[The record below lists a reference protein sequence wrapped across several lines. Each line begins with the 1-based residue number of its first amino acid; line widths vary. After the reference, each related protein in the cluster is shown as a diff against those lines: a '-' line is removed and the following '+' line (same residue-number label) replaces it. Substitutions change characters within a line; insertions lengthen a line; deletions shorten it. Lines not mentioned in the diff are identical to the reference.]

1 MVFSSN
7 VFLFLFLPIFLG
19 LYYLSGQRYR
29 NLLLLLASYVFYAWW
44 RVDFLALFAGVTL
57 WNYWIGLKVGAAG
70 VRTKPAQRWLLLGV
84 GVDLCILGYFK
95 YANFGVDSINA
106 IMTSYGL
113 EPFIL
118 THILL
123 PIGISFYIFESISY
137 IIDVYRGDTPATRNL
152 IDFAAFVAI
161 FPHLIAGPVLRFRD
175 LADQFNNRT
184 HTLDKFSEGCTRFMQ
199 GFIKK
204 VFIADTLAVV
214 ADHCF
219 ALQNPTTGDAW
230 LGALAYT
237 AQLYFD
243 FSGYS
248 DMAIGLGL
256 MMGFR
261 FMENFKQ
268 PYISQSITEF
278 WRRWHISL
286 STWLRDY
293 LYVPLG
299 GNRHGTFNT
308 YRNLFLTM
316 LLGGFWH
323 GANWTFLIW
332 GAWHGTWLAI
342 ERALGVKA
350 APTVFNPLKWAFTL
364 LLVMLGWV
372 IFRAENLEVA
382 GRMYAALFAFGDWRL
397 SELTLA
403 HITGLQMATLA
414 LAWVVI
420 AVNGAR
426 QFLASRGHEPG
437 LTLASAGVAL
447 QAIDLRMV
455 ALRGALLLLFCASLL
470 KLSAQSYSPFLYFQF

>member
-29 NLLLLLASYVFYAWW
+29 NLLLLIASYVFYAWW
-44 RVDFLALFAGVTL
+44 RVDFLALFAAVTL

-70 VRTKPAQRWLLLGV
+70 VRTQPAQRWLLLGV

-95 YANFGVDSINA
+95 YANFGVDSLNA
-106 IMTSYGL
+106 IMTSMGL

-118 THILL
+118 THVLL

-184 HTLDKFSEGCTRFMQ
+184 HTLDKFSEGATRFMQ

-219 ALQNPTTGDAW
+219 ALQNPSTGDAW

-268 PYISQSITEF
+268 PYISQ
-278 WRRWHISL
+278 
-286 STWLRDY
+286 
-293 LYVPLG
+293 
-299 GNRHGTFNT
+299 
-308 YRNLFLTM
+308 
-316 LLGGFWH
+316 
-323 GANWTFLIW
+323 
-332 GAWHGTWLAI
+332 
-342 ERALGVKA
+342 
-350 APTVFNPLKWAFTL
+350 
-364 LLVMLGWV
+364 
-372 IFRAENLEVA
+372 
-382 GRMYAALFAFGDWRL
+382 
-397 SELTLA
+397 
-403 HITGLQMATLA
+403 
-414 LAWVVI
+414 
-420 AVNGAR
+420 
-426 QFLASRGHEPG
+426 
-437 LTLASAGVAL
+437 
-447 QAIDLRMV
+447 
-455 ALRGALLLLFCASLL
+455 
-470 KLSAQSYSPFLYFQF
+470 

>member
-29 NLLLLLASYVFYAWW
+29 NLLLLIASYVFYAWW

-84 GVDLCILGYFK
+84 AVDLCILGYFK

-106 IMTSYGL
+106 IMTSMGL

-118 THILL
+118 THVLL

-219 ALQNPTTGDAW
+219 ALHNPTTVS
-230 LGALAYT
+230 YT
-237 AQLYFD
+237 
-243 FSGYS
+243 
-248 DMAIGLGL
+248 
-256 MMGFR
+256 
-261 FMENFKQ
+261 
-268 PYISQSITEF
+268 
-278 WRRWHISL
+278 H
-286 STWLRDY
+286 
-293 LYVPLG
+293 
-299 GNRHGTFNT
+299 
-308 YRNLFLTM
+308 
-316 LLGGFWH
+316 
-323 GANWTFLIW
+323 
-332 GAWHGTWLAI
+332 
-342 ERALGVKA
+342 
-350 APTVFNPLKWAFTL
+350 
-364 LLVMLGWV
+364 
-372 IFRAENLEVA
+372 
-382 GRMYAALFAFGDWRL
+382 
-397 SELTLA
+397 LTLPTKR
-403 HITGLQMATLA
+403 I
-414 LAWVVI
+414 V
-420 AVNGAR
+420 
-426 QFLASRGHEPG
+426 
-437 LTLASAGVAL
+437 
-447 QAIDLRMV
+447 
-455 ALRGALLLLFCASLL
+455 
-470 KLSAQSYSPFLYFQF
+470 